1 MTALTRALLSGLAVV
16 IGLGAEGTVGG
27 DWAMA
32 SNSTTHTSRGGEW
45 LEWAVTLLPPVGG
58 ASELE
63 VIEVR
68 EAPTAPSGEYTSVP
82 TTGPGHWSP
91 WGTSGETLPLA
102 RPGILCYPLDL
113 HSAG

>member
-68 EAPTAPSGEYTSVP
+68 EAPTAPRASHSLRPTRAAGPFHRTRLQQSGM
-82 TTGPGHWSP
+82 
-91 WGTSGETLPLA
+91 
-102 RPGILCYPLDL
+102 
-113 HSAG
+113 